1 LSRNVD
7 TNIRTIFGL
16 FDDHKSAKQAAE
28 ALEKSGFS
36 EKHISI
42 LNKADKA
49 ELADLKKSMNDRD
62 VDFYIDCVENDG
74 STLVIVDSE
83 EGKVSK
89 AAEILSKHGM
99 VDADQRAQAH
109 AKAHGKKDVLRD
121 YKDSDQVMKVVQESL
136 EVGKREVERGRV
148 RVYNR
153 ITSKEVEEKVGL
165 RDETIHVQRRAVDRP
180 AEAGTVDELFKERSF
195 EVREVDEEAVV
206 SKVARVLEEVVVSK
220 EVAQRVQTIRDTVRR
235 SDVEV
240 EEIHSHP
247 AFESLDKKL
256 HDYYAASLAKSGH
269 KYDDYLPAFKFGYS
283 LATSEH
289 THDRSWAD
297 LEASVRKNWEQ
308 KNPGTWGT
316 YKTAIHHAFD
326 EVHA

>member
-1 LSRNVD
+1 M
-7 TNIRTIFGL
+7 RTLFGL
-16 FDDHKSAKQAAE
+16 FDEHKSAKQAVE

-42 LNKADKA
+42 LSKADKA
-49 ELADLKKSMNDRD
+49 ELAELKKSMNDRD
-62 VDFYIDCVENDG
+62 VDFYIDCVEKDG

-83 EGKVSK
+83 EGKVSR
-89 AAEILSKHGM
+89 AAEILAKHGM
-99 VDADQRAQAH
+99 VDVDERAQAH

-121 YKDSDQVMKVVQESL
+121 YKDSDQVMRVVQESL

-153 ITSKEVEEKVGL
+153 ITTKEVEEKVPL

-180 AEAGTVDELFKERSF
+180 AEAGTTDELFKERSF

-206 SKVARVLEEVVVSK
+206 SKVARVLEEIVVTK
-220 EVAQRVQTIRDTVRR
+220 EVAERVQTIKDTVRR

-247 AFESLDKKL
+247 AFEAFDKKL
-256 HDYYAASLAKSGH
+256 HEYYATTLSKSGH
-269 KYDDYLPAFKFGYS
+269 KYDDYVPAFKFGYS
-283 LATSEH
+283 LATSEN
-289 THDRSWAD
+289 THDRKWTE
-297 LEASVRKNWEQ
+297 LEAAAAKSWE
-308 KNPGTWGT
+308 KENPGTWNT
-316 YKTAIHHAFD
+316 YKGAIRHAFD